1 MRDCL
6 PCRLSAGQRHTAAVE
21 PDRVYFKS
29 VWYDRKTRA
38 IRDGL
43 SSSRNWPLRGLK
55 YYNEMMQ
62 ARLPA
67 FCSRWPQTRLLL
79 CGVSLNSGE
88 AVARKVASFSCVFD
102 YLEAASSPGLIR
114 ELWYTTAASTVL
126 W

>member
-43 SSSRNWPLRGLK
+43 SSSRNRPLRGPK

-62 ARLPA
+62 ALPRVLQPMA
-67 FCSRWPQTRLLL
+67 ADAIAALW
-79 CGVSLNSGE
+79 
-88 AVARKVASFSCVFD
+88 RK
-102 YLEAASSPGLIR
+102 LEF
-114 ELWYTTAASTVL
+114 W
-126 W
+126 

>member
-79 CGVSLNSGE
+79 CGASLSFGE
-88 AVARKVASFSCVFD
+88 ALSSRTFDPRIAVHNGGLDGILVVKVMAVNPR
-102 YLEAASSPGLIR
+102 SSR
-114 ELWYTTAASTVL
+114 N
-126 W
+126 